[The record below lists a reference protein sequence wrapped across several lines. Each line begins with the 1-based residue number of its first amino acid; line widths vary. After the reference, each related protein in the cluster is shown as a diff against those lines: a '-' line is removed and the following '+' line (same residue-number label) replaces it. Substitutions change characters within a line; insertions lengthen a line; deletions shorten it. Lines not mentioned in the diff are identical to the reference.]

1 MQICLKL
8 QKLGGKEMT
17 TLIRK
22 IRISES
28 MSGHDGAANGGNYGG
43 YTILFGVYP
52 EGAVSVSCEESLGAI
67 HTSQSG
73 NRLNYHSD
81 IWHRDFII
89 NVDILR
95 QGDFVAIEKR
105 YDGQVY
111 NSSGGEIEILAHLL
125 PVADKMPE
133 GWLPVGGSR
142 YSYRND
148 YGSKTEFSLL
158 RIKGGATVSW
168 EMAVKEMSLSE
179 IIHPYGKI
187 WMSGS
192 VPVAINSM
200 PIWSSGRDN
209 SFDQSTIMGNRE
221 FFHSQG
227 FSILEFED
235 RDTYYGAGKFFSCT
249 HEIILRGQDKGRL
262 ASVGYYPVEVT
273 KNMVVWGTGLHLYP
287 KHLKWQVGMHPTCG
301 TPEED
306 YMGAVGKGTRVFD
319 SSPERLQRL
328 EEFFFESIG
337 RAGVRDPKAEYIR
350 FANYQDPRGGKW
362 GNSHH
367 YPKESWK
374 PHFEGWGLDR
384 FVTVEC
390 RWKQPKEGA
399 ARFYGIIR

>member
-1 MQICLKL
+1 
-8 QKLGGKEMT
+8 MT
-17 TLIRK
+17 TTKIRK
-22 IRISES
+22 VRVEEN
-28 MSGHDGAANGGNYGG
+28 MGGHDGAANGGHYGG
-43 YTILFGVYP
+43 YTVLFGVYP
-52 EGAVSVSCEESLGAI
+52 EGAVLVSEESLGAI

-73 NRLNYHSD
+73 HRLNYHSD
-81 IWHRDFII
+81 IWQKDFRI

-95 QGDFVAIEKR
+95 PGDFVAIEKR

-168 EMAVKEMSLSE
+168 ETAVKEMSLSE

-192 VPVAINSM
+192 VPVAINEM
-200 PIWSSGRDN
+200 PTWSSGRDS

-221 FFHSQG
+221 FLHSQG
-227 FSILEFED
+227 FAILEFED
-235 RDTYYGAGKFFSCT
+235 RDTYYGAGKFYSCT
-249 HEIILRGQDKGRL
+249 HEIVRKQDNNNL
-262 ASVGYYPVEVT
+262 AFDGYYPVQVT
-273 KNMVVWGTGLHLYP
+273 SNMVIWGTGLHLYP
-287 KHLKWQVGMHPTCG
+287 KHLMWQVGLNPPHG
-301 TPEED
+301 APEED
-306 YMGAVGKGTRVFD
+306 IGKGTRIFD

-328 EEFFFESIG
+328 EEFFFKSVGKI
-337 RAGVRDPKAEYIR
+337 GVRDPKAEYIR
-350 FANYQDPRGGKW
+350 FANYQDPRKGRW

-374 PHFEGWGLDR
+374 PHFEGWGIDR
-384 FVTVEC
+384 FGTVEC
-390 RWKQPKEGA
+390 RWKQPKKGA
-399 ARFYGIIR
+399 ARFYGIVR